1 MPSKAHSAVTL
12 ARVLHEQ
19 VLTRGTAT
27 VTVRL
32 DEVVKGHQYVLV
44 QEQGIPSL
52 APRQRAEQPL
62 CANLREAE
70 ALFRDQVGALVA
82 EGYHATLPE
91 V

>member
-1 MPSKAHSAVTL
+1 MPSKAQPAVTL

-32 DEVVKGHQYVLV
+32 DEVVKGRQYVLV
-44 QEQGIPSL
+44 QEQRIPSL
-52 APRQRAEQPL
+52 APRQRVEQPL
-62 CANLREAE
+62 CASLREAE
-70 ALFRDQVGALVA
+70 ALFRGQVGALVA
-82 EGYHATLPE
+82 EGYQVTLSE